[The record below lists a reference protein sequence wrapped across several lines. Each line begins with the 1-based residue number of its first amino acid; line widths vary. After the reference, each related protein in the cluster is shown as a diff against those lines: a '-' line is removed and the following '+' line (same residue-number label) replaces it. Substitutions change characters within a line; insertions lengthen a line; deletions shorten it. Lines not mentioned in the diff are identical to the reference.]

1 MSTEAETNAPVSSEQ
16 TLPEGARR
24 YFANPYTAYQQLRTK
39 PVVWDAEFGFWRIT
53 RYEDVDAILRDKRFA
68 KNPPPGVTDL
78 RPIKQVDRFSKGI
91 LNLDPPDHT
100 RIRSLMV
107 KAFNAKRMEAMRPVI
122 ESLVARII
130 EAHRSDHTMELKADF
145 AHPIPAT
152 IISDMLGIPVD
163 QRARFSRLSQDI
175 IRFGNDLLAADDNA
189 ADHAIREFDEFL
201 SALVRAKRDSP
212 TDDLTSALIEAR
224 DDGGALSEQELIH
237 NVRLL
242 FIAGHETT
250 VNLICNAVLAL
261 FGNPEQLAYLR
272 NNPDKMPMAVEEFL
286 RFDSSVQQ
294 LPRVAQEDVEMYG
307 ETIEAGQMIVLMLG
321 SANHDELSYVN
332 PDQLD
337 VDRTFHRSKS
347 FGGGAHFCLGAQL
360 AKIETE
366 IAVRKLIT
374 ELPGLR
380 ITNLDRLSYP
390 PNPFFRGPE
399 AVRLEWD

>member
-1 MSTEAETNAPVSSEQ
+1 MSTDVETSASAAATGN
-16 TLPEGARR
+16 LPEEARR
-24 YFANPYTAYQQLRTK
+24 FFANPYDAYQHLRTK
-39 PVVWDAEFGFWRIT
+39 AVIWDADFGFWRIT

-68 KNPPPGVTDL
+68 KNPPPGVPDL
-78 RPIKQVDRFSKGI
+78 RPIQQVDRFSSGI

-122 ESLVARII
+122 ESLVANII
-130 EAHRSDHTMELKADF
+130 EAHRADRTMELKGDF

-152 IISDMLGIPVD
+152 IISDMLGIPED
-163 QRARFSRLSQDI
+163 QREHFAQLSQDI
-175 IRFGNDLLAADDNA
+175 IRFGNDLLAADDEA
-189 ADHAIREFDEFL
+189 ADEAIREFDDFL
-201 SALVRAKRDSP
+201 SALVREKRANP

-224 DDGGALSEQELIH
+224 DDGGALSEKELIH

-261 FGNPEQLAYLR
+261 FQNREQLAYLR
-272 NNPDKMPMAVEEFL
+272 EHPDKMSDAVEEFL

-294 LPRVAQEDVEMYG
+294 LPRVAQEDVEMHG
-307 ETIEAGQMIVLMLG
+307 ETIKAGQMIVLMLG
-321 SANHDELSYVN
+321 SANHDDRRYEDSEKLN
-332 PDQLD
+332 
-337 VDRTFHRSKS
+337 VDRTFHRAKS

-360 AKIETE
+360 ARLETE

-374 ELPGLR
+374 ELPGLC
-380 ITNLDRLSYP
+380 ITNMDSLSYP

-399 AVRLEWD
+399 AVQLAWD